1 MDRPRCRLCGRRFS
15 NGHALGGHMR
25 SHRNS
30 AARPAMAQQ
39 ALPSPSASS
48 SSFSFSSSVAAGGSS
63 TVVHEGESDAE
74 SSFRRRLSRPRRQVD
89 AVADAKPVGSVSDAS
104 TEEDVARCLML
115 LSRDAWSKSRNRRSP
130 PDRGGRGPGTNAARA
145 GSSSGRIKL
154 SAATARATRGSRR
167 NASRPPKPTLLTASP
182 SSSSALT
189 APGSSPPA
197 RRSAATKDPI
207 FPPPSPPPFTVHY
220 RRTLLSSSK
229 AASSTSTSQP
239 HQKKRQ
245 SSRRSPSQRNS
256 RQSNRFSPIRLLSE
270 PKVAILEV
278 IRGKFFR
285 FQRKRPVESD
295 SYAFHCFQASSI
307 WVTSYSGHCNCSAA
321 EQHHMNQK
329 EEGEGTVTSSSSNFL
344 YGSRVDQRPVFQKSW
359 WSVTNHEAFRQCAVS
374 SCRWLTILLP
384 SSSVSLPRV

>member
-48 SSFSFSSSVAAGGSS
+48 SSFSFSSVAAGGSS

-89 AVADAKPVGSVSDAS
+89 AVADAKPVSSVSDAS

-115 LSRDAWSKSRNRRSP
+115 LSRDAWRRNRNRRSP

-154 SAATARATRGSRR
+154 SAATARATRGSRW
-167 NASRPPKPTLLTASP
+167 NASRPPIPTLLTASP

-189 APGSSPPA
+189 AAGSSPPA

-207 FPPPSPPPFTVHY
+207 FPPPSLPPFTVHH
-220 RRTLLSSSK
+220 RRSLLSSSK

-239 HQKKRQ
+239 HPKKRQ
-245 SSRRSPSQRNS
+245 RSRRSPSQRNS
-256 RQSNRFSPIRLLSE
+256 RQSNRFSLLRLLSE
-270 PKVAILEV
+270 LKVAILEV
-278 IRGKFFR
+278 IQGKFFS
-285 FQRKRPVESD
+285 FQKKRQIESD

-307 WVTSYSGHCNCSAA
+307 WVTSCSGHCNYSTA
-321 EQHHMNQK
+321 EKNHMNQK
-329 EEGEGTVTSSSSNFL
+329 GKRRRNSEIFFVELFVLE
-344 YGSRVDQRPVFQKSW
+344 SRRSK
-359 WSVTNHEAFRQCAVS
+359 A
-374 SCRWLTILLP
+374 
-384 SSSVSLPRV
+384 SLSEKLVLCY